1 MATTMKAAVL
11 HEFGRKLEFEDV
23 PVPEPKAGQVLVK
36 VAACG
41 VCHSDVH
48 AVDGDWPFKPNPPF
62 IPGHEVAGCVAAV
75 GPGVTSLKEGDRVGI
90 GWMHSACGVCDCC
103 LTGWENLCRRI
114 KSTGY
119 GVDGGFA
126 EYLIG
131 EADYVARVPDEV
143 TFEQVAPLLCA
154 GIASYKGLKETD
166 ARPGEWVVVSG
177 VGGLGHLAI
186 QYAKVLGLKVAAV
199 DVADEKLAFAR
210 ELGAE
215 FTVNAKSED
224 AARSIRK
231 GIGGAH
237 GVVVTAASAQAYN
250 DALGMLRERGRL
262 VLVAMPP
269 GELSVPIVATVARGL
284 TIRGSGGGSRKDMLE
299 TLQFAAEG
307 KVTADVTTRP
317 FESVNEV
324 LEELR
329 RGDVHG
335 RIVLNIG

>member
-1 MATTMKAAVL
+1 LA
-11 HEFGRKLEFEDV
+11 GNGSS
-23 PVPEPKAGQVLVK
+23 GQVLVK

-48 AVDGDWPFKPNPPF
+48 AVDGDWPFKPKPPF
-62 IPGHEVAGCVAAV
+62 IPGHEVAGRVAAV

-119 GVDGGFA
+119 GIDGGFA
-126 EYLIG
+126 EYIIG
-131 EADYVARVPDEV
+131 EAGYVARLPDEV
-143 TFEQVAPLLCA
+143 AFEQAAPLLCA
-154 GIASYKGLKETD
+154 GIASYKGLKETE

-177 VGGLGHLAI
+177 IGGLGHLAI

-231 GIGGAH
+231 AIGGAH
-237 GVVVTAASAQAYN
+237 GVVVTAASAEAYN
-250 DALGMLRERGRL
+250 EALGMLRERGRL

-284 TIRGSGGGSRKDMLE
+284 TIRGSGGGSRKDMQE

-307 KVTADVTTRP
+307 KVAADVTTRP
-317 FESVNEV
+317 FESVNEA
-324 LEELR
+324 LDELR